1 MDRRYHSFSLPT
13 PIEAL
18 QVSAHQPSRILQRLV
33 LHTQNPTFDKK
44 VTLGAVFMEAD

>member
-1 MDRRYHSFSLPT
+1 
-13 PIEAL
+13 
-18 QVSAHQPSRILQRLV
+18 LV